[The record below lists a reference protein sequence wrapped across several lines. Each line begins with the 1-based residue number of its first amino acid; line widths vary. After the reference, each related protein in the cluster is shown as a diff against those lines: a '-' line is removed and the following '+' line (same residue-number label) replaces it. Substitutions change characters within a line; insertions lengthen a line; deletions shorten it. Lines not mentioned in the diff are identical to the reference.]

1 MIELKCPFCQQE
13 LRKIHP
19 TYVIC
24 DNCRITGEDKLWQE
38 LMRTRRALDVAVDAL
53 KLISLRYLC
62 EYADKA
68 LEQITALEQNDHFAD
83 VSKKV
88 EQKDVK

>member
-1 MIELKCPFCQQE
+1 MNNMKCPFCGQE

-24 DNCRITGEDKLWQE
+24 DNCRITGEDKLWK
-38 LMRTRRALDVAVDAL
+38 ALDLA
-53 KLISLRYLC
+53 I
-62 EYADKA
+62 EA
-68 LEQITALEQNDHFAD
+68 LETIGGYLDYNDCVGVALDAKDKIYEAL
-83 VSKKV
+83 

>member
-1 MIELKCPFCQQE
+1 MSELKCPFCQQE

-38 LMRTRRALDVAVDAL
+38 LIRTRKALDVAVDAL
-53 KLISLRYLC
+53 DRMVIDDSISGIIARNAIKRIKEL
-62 EYADKA
+62 
-68 LEQITALEQNDHFAD
+68 
-83 VSKKV
+83 
-88 EQKDVK
+88 EQKDN